1 MSGDYDPY
9 RDTQR
14 MREDAGLPW
23 DCNIEAELLKGV
35 NANLTRENE
44 RLKEIL
50 RNAGETVSLL
60 LNIANAEG
68 ADDDGLYT
76 AEVESA
82 QLFKDIAE
90 ALGTAEEGGD
100 GS

>member
-9 RDTQR
+9 RDMQR

-50 RNAGETVSLL
+50 RASGDLVSLL
-60 LNIANAEG
+60 LNIAEAEG

-76 AEVESA
+76 AEVEAA
-82 QLFKDIAE
+82 QLFKDIGE
-90 ALGTAEEGGD
+90 ALGTAEEEHNG
-100 GS
+100 